1 MFMKKLFIFI
11 LIFSS
16 CEIFAQEDY
25 NAKRRQQNAEISRLD
40 EEIEQTQQF
49 ITKEK
54 EKLYQLKLSWYNICV
69 GYLTGRDPKP
79 DELDKLIEQTRIEI
93 DGEDLYNELA
103 RAKKLI
109 TAGETYKYNN
119 VNPPSKDSSSQKKDN
134 KDKKKRNVSK
144 DDSSKKDDKKNPDGK
159 DPEHKEKKDSKQPVE
174 EPKTPATPVA
184 TPEVK
189 DKPIESDP
197 NKDKPGDEKVIV
209 ETPVKNENPPV
220 EPEAPKKSEPVA
232 PVKKTPKKADKGE
245 MEEGMSKKAKNND
258 GSN

>member
-1 MFMKKLFIFI
+1 MKKLFIFT
-11 LIFSS
+11 LLMFS
-16 CEIFAQEDY
+16 CELFAQEDY
-25 NAKRRQQNAEISRLD
+25 DGNVRQQYEQINQLYKDID
-40 EEIEQTQQF
+40 EVKGF
-49 ITKEK
+49 IAAEK
-54 EKLYQLKLSWYNICV
+54 EKLYRLKLSWYNTCV
-69 GYLTGRDPKP
+69 GYLTGGTPKP
-79 DELDKLIEQTRIEI
+79 DELDKLIDQTRIEI

-103 RAKKLI
+103 RAKNLI
-109 TAGETYKYNN
+109 AAGETYKYNN

-134 KDKKKRNVSK
+134 KDKKKRAVPK
-144 DDSSKKDDKKNPDGK
+144 DDSSKKDEKKNPEGK
-159 DPEHKEKKDSKQPVE
+159 NPEQKEKKDPNQPVE
-174 EPKTPATPVA
+174 EPKAPATPVA

-220 EPEAPKKSEPVA
+220 EPEKPQKSDPIA
-232 PVKKTPKKADKGE
+232 PVKETPKKVDKGE

>member
-1 MFMKKLFIFI
+1 MF
-11 LIFSS
+11 S
-16 CEIFAQEDY
+16 CELFAQEDY
-25 NAKRRQQNAEISRLD
+25 DGNIRQQYEQISQLYKDID
-40 EEIEQTQQF
+40 EVKGF
-49 ITKEK
+49 IAVEK
-54 EKLYQLKLSWYNICV
+54 EKLYNLKLSWYNTCV
-69 GYLTGRDPKP
+69 GYLSGVNLKSE
-79 DELDKLIEQTRIEI
+79 ELDKLINQTRIEI

-103 RAKKLI
+103 KAKNLI
-109 TAGETYKYNN
+109 AAGKPYKYSN
-119 VNPPSKDSSSQKKDN
+119 VNPPGKESSSQN
-134 KDKKKRNVSK
+134 KDKKDKKKKAEPK
-144 DDSSKKDDKKNPDGK
+144 DGSSKKDEKKSPEGK

-220 EPEAPKKSEPVA
+220 EPETPKKSEPVA
-232 PVKKTPKKADKGE
+232 PVKKTPKKVDKGE
-245 MEEGMSKKAKNND
+245 MEEGMSKKTKNND